1 MPRDWTAHYE
11 NHLGTAADAAKVVP
25 SNSRVL
31 VGSGCAAPAVLLD
44 ALVERAGELESV
56 EIVHLMTKGIA
67 HYVEPKYEGVFRHNA
82 FFIGP
87 NTRPAVREGRADYTP
102 VFLSE
107 IPELFTNGSMP
118 LDVAMVMVSPPNRF
132 GYMSLGIHPDICMTG
147 IESARQVIAQVNP
160 MMPRVHGDTY
170 VHVSDVDMFVEH
182 EHPLAE
188 LIEGEPDEISIRI
201 GRHVAEL
208 VENEATL
215 QVGIGSIPDA
225 VLRELKNRSH
235 RGLHTEMLSDGVMD
249 LIERGVITCDRKTMH
264 PGKAVASFAMGS
276 QKLYDFL
283 DDNPFFEFRRTEF
296 VNSPR
301 IIAANHKMTAINS
314 ALQVDLTGQVCADS
328 LGRRFFSGIGGQVD
342 FVRGAAMSEGGRPII
357 ALPSTAKGGTISR
370 ITPMLSEGAGVVT
383 SRGDVHTIVT
393 EWGVAHLHGKTIR
406 ERARALIDIA
416 HPDYR
421 EELTRT
427 AHDLRW
433 LPMMKETAV

>member
-1 MPRDWTAHYE
+1 MPRDWSAHYE

-44 ALVERAGELESV
+44 ALVERAHELENV
-56 EIVHLMTKGIA
+56 EVVHLMTKGIA
-67 HYVEPKYEGVFRHNA
+67 HYVEPKYEGIFRHNA

-107 IPELFTNGSMP
+107 IPGLISSGAIP

-147 IESARQVIAQVNP
+147 VENARTVIAQVNP
-160 MMPRVHGDTY
+160 SMPRVHGDTY
-170 VHVSDVDMFVEH
+170 VHVSEFDMFVVH

-188 LIEGEPDEISIRI
+188 LIEGEPDEVSIRI
-201 GRHVAEL
+201 GRNVAGL

-225 VLRELKNRSH
+225 VLQELKNHSNL
-235 RGLHTEMLSDGVMD
+235 GLHTEMLSDGVMD
-249 LIERGVITCDRKTMH
+249 LIERGVITCDRKTVH

-276 QKLYDFL
+276 KKLYRFL
-283 DDNPFFEFRRTEF
+283 DDNPFFEFRRTDF
-296 VNSPR
+296 VNSPLV
-301 IIAANHKMTAINS
+301 IARNHKMTSINS

-342 FVRGAAMSEGGRPII
+342 FVRGAAMCEGGRPII
-357 ALPSTAKGGTISR
+357 ALPSTAKKGTISR
-370 ITPMLSEGAGVVT
+370 IQPMLSEGAGVVT
-383 SRGDVHTIVT
+383 SRGDVHTVVT
-393 EWGVAHLHGKTIR
+393 EWGVAQLHGKTIR
-406 ERARALIDIA
+406 DRARALIDIA
-416 HPDYR
+416 HPDFR
-421 EELTRT
+421 EELARA
-427 AHDLRW
+427 AHELRW
-433 LPMMKETAV
+433 LPRAQEPVA